1 MRNQYKI
8 LSEKYE
14 QIQESVVEARKP
26 GVPKVTPYAHKDGT
40 TAYKSLTKW
49 GKRQDWG
56 NSKAAHKAAGI
67 PEPKEEV
74 KEENSYGTIDVP
86 PEQKKSISRLLD
98 MGYSFHKW
106 IINGQAPEDTSTKT
120 AVLIKVKGREQS
132 VIEVTP
138 DGLGNGQ
145 RIGFIKQ

>member
-40 TAYKSLTKW
+40 TAYKSLTMW

-74 KEENSYGTIDVP
+74 KEEKRHSKGEDSNAPRRAASAFRGGDSGGTR
-86 PEQKKSISRLLD
+86 RLP
-98 MGYSFHKW
+98 
-106 IINGQAPEDTSTKT
+106 A
-120 AVLIKVKGREQS
+120 
-132 VIEVTP
+132 
-138 DGLGNGQ
+138 
-145 RIGFIKQ
+145 